1 MGAARQST
9 VIPMRFGYLQLSCL
23 AYVEANQKL
32 LLLYSHFDQMLLW
45 PYGDNVTKL
54 YLTEKLTQVII
65 YVFVLC
71 NLSLTA

>member
-9 VIPMRFGYLQLSCL
+9 VIPMRFGYLQLPCF

-45 PYGDNVTKL
+45 PYGDNVTAFL
-54 YLTEKLTQVII
+54 LPIISVVGSIEKSIRAVMKRR
-65 YVFVLC
+65 
-71 NLSLTA
+71 

>member
-9 VIPMRFGYLQLSCL
+9 VIPMRFGYLQLPCL

-45 PYGDNVTKL
+45 PYGDNVTAFL
-54 YLTEKLTQVII
+54 LPIISVVGSIEKSIRAVMKRR
-65 YVFVLC
+65 
-71 NLSLTA
+71 

>member
-9 VIPMRFGYLQLSCL
+9 VIPMRFGYLQLPCL

-45 PYGDNVTKL
+45 PYGNNVTKL
-54 YLTEKLTQVII
+54 CLTEKLTGGII
-65 YVFVLC
+65 TLYE
-71 NLSLTA
+71 TM

>member
-9 VIPMRFGYLQLSCL
+9 VIPMRFGYLQLPCL

-45 PYGDNVTKL
+45 PYGDNVTAFL
-54 YLTEKLTQVII
+54 LPIISVVGSFEKSIRAVMKRR
-65 YVFVLC
+65 
-71 NLSLTA
+71 